1 MSNLSLSRI
10 VMIWRSFRDVL
21 GKNDLDLISAGVAFY
36 GMFSIFPAFAA
47 SIAIFGI
54 VADPVVIAE
63 QLDLMRDVIPADVF
77 TLFEAQIDRLLGAGA
92 ATLGWASFV
101 SLAIA
106 LWSAR
111 AGVGAMLRGLNAIY
125 AGQTRSGVRH
135 AATALAMTVAM
146 IGVALIALIVV
157 VAAPIAIA
165 FIPLANEWS
174 GLIEVIRWAVALFVL
189 LAALGILYRYGPN
202 AAHRSGWVT
211 LGAFV
216 AVGLWYLVSIAFSA
230 YIANFGNYN
239 QVYGS
244 LGAVVALLMWFYL
257 SSYLVLLGG
266 VLNVSIART
275 YPKE

>member
-125 AGQTRSGVRH
+125 AGQTRSGVRQ
-135 AATALAMTVAM
+135 ASTALAMTVAM
-146 IGVALIALIVV
+146 IGVALSALIVV

-266 VLNVSIART
+266 ALNVSIART

>member
-189 LAALGILYRYGPN
+189 LAARGILYRSGPI
-202 AAHRSGWVT
+202 AAQRSGWVT

-266 VLNVSIART
+266 ALNVAIAQT

>member
-1 MSNLSLSRI
+1 MANLTLSRI

-54 VADPVVIAE
+54 VADPVAIAE

-92 ATLGWASFV
+92 ATLGWASIV

-135 AATALAMTVAM
+135 AVTALVMTVAM

-174 GLIEVIRWAVALFVL
+174 GLIELIRWAVALFVL

-202 AAHRSGWVT
+202 AERRSGWIT
-211 LGAFV
+211 LGAFGT
-216 AVGLWYLVSIAFSA
+216 VGLWYLVSIAFSA

-266 VLNVSIART
+266 ALNVAIAQT

>member
-77 TLFEAQIDRLLGAGA
+77 TLFEAQIDRLLGAGS

-125 AGQTRSGVRH
+125 AGQTRSGVRQ

-266 VLNVSIART
+266 ALNVSIART

>member
-77 TLFEAQIDRLLGAGA
+77 TLFEAQIDRLLGAGS

-230 YIANFGNYN
+230 YIANFGNYT

-266 VLNVSIART
+266 ALNVSIART

>member
-1 MSNLSLSRI
+1 MADLSLSRI
-10 VMIWRSFRDVL
+10 VLIWRSFRDVL

-47 SIAIFGI
+47 SIAMFGI

-63 QLDLMRDVIPADVF
+63 QLDLLRDVIPADVF

-92 ATLGWASFV
+92 TTLGWASFV

-135 AATALAMTVAM
+135 AVTAFVMTVAM
-146 IGVALIALIVV
+146 IGVALIALVVV

-165 FIPLANEWS
+165 FVPLASEWS
-174 GLIEVIRWAVALFVL
+174 GLIELIRWAVALFVL
-189 LAALGILYRYGPN
+189 LAALGILYRYAPN
-202 AAHRSGWVT
+202 ASPRSHWVT
-211 LGAFV
+211 VGAFV
-216 AVGLWYLVSIAFSA
+216 AVCLWYIVSIAFSA

-257 SSYLVLLGG
+257 SAYLVLLGG
-266 VLNVSIART
+266 ALNVAIART
-275 YPKE
+275 YP

>member
-1 MSNLSLSRI
+1 MADLSLSRI
-10 VMIWRSFRDVL
+10 VLIWRSFRDVL

-47 SIAIFGI
+47 SIAMFGI

-63 QLDLMRDVIPADVF
+63 QLDLLRDVIPADVF

-92 ATLGWASFV
+92 TTLGWASFV

-125 AGQTRSGVRH
+125 SGQTRSGVRH
-135 AATALAMTVAM
+135 AVTAFVMTVAM

-165 FIPLANEWS
+165 FVPLANEWS
-174 GLIEVIRWAVALFVL
+174 GLIELIRWAVALFVL

-202 AAHRSGWVT
+202 ASSRSRWLTV
-211 LGAFV
+211 GAFV
-216 AVGLWYLVSIAFSA
+216 AVCLWYLVSIAFSA

-257 SSYLVLLGG
+257 SAYLVLLGG
-266 VLNVSIART
+266 ALNVAIART
-275 YPKE
+275 YP

>member
-1 MSNLSLSRI
+1 MANLTLSRI

-92 ATLGWASFV
+92 ATLGWASIV

-135 AATALAMTVAM
+135 AVTALAMTVAM

-174 GLIEVIRWAVALFVL
+174 GLIELIRWAVALFVL

-202 AAHRSGWVT
+202 AERLSGWIT
-211 LGAFV
+211 LGAFG

-266 VLNVSIART
+266 ALNVAIAQT

>member
-1 MSNLSLSRI
+1 MADLSLSRI
-10 VMIWRSFRDVL
+10 VLMWRSFHDVL

-47 SIAIFGI
+47 SIAMFGI

-63 QLDLMRDVIPADVF
+63 QLDLLRDVIPADVF

-92 ATLGWASFV
+92 TTLGWASFV

-125 AGQTRSGVRH
+125 SGQTRSGVRH
-135 AATALAMTVAM
+135 AVTAFVMTVAM

-165 FIPLANEWS
+165 FVPLANEWS
-174 GLIEVIRWAVALFVL
+174 GLIELIRWAVALFVL
-189 LAALGILYRYGPN
+189 LAALGILYRYGPH
-202 AAHRSGWVT
+202 ASPRSRWVT
-211 LGAFV
+211 VGAFV
-216 AVGLWYLVSIAFSA
+216 AVCLWYLVSIAFSA

-257 SSYLVLLGG
+257 SAYLVLLGG
-266 VLNVSIART
+266 ALNVAIART
-275 YPKE
+275 YP

>member
-1 MSNLSLSRI
+1 
-10 VMIWRSFRDVL
+10 MIWRSFRDVL

-266 VLNVSIART
+266 ALNVSIART

>member
-1 MSNLSLSRI
+1 MSNLTLSRI

-47 SIAIFGI
+47 SIAMFGI

-63 QLDLMRDVIPADVF
+63 QLDLLRDVIPADVF

-92 ATLGWASFV
+92 TTLGWASFV

-125 AGQTRSGVRH
+125 SGQTRSGVRH
-135 AATALAMTVAM
+135 AVTAFVMTVAM

-165 FIPLANEWS
+165 FVPLANEWS
-174 GLIEVIRWAVALFVL
+174 GLIELIRWAVALFVL
-189 LAALGILYRYGPN
+189 LAALGILYRYAPN
-202 AAHRSGWVT
+202 ASPRSRWLTV
-211 LGAFV
+211 GAFV
-216 AVGLWYLVSIAFSA
+216 AVCLWYLVSIAFSV

-257 SSYLVLLGG
+257 SAYLVLLGG
-266 VLNVSIART
+266 ALNVAIART
-275 YPKE
+275 YP